1 MGIGTFGSFT
11 QARLAIYAAQTGITV
26 TGNNI
31 SNINTEGYTRQ
42 RLNQV
47 SLYTAGADRYYSAG
61 DIRTG
66 QGALVK
72 SLSQIRSPYLDI
84 RYRTLNAQFGYA
96 DGRLETLNEIQQI
109 LDEVGAGDES
119 KGEGGHGILGLEFKK
134 LGEAFKNL
142 VDQTGH
148 QEYDNTVRQIAKNLV
163 TMMNKYANK
172 LEEVRQNTVKKL
184 EQNLEEVNNYLT
196 TIRSLNEEIRKN
208 EIHGDPS
215 LELRDERNLQIDK
228 LSELI
233 DINVT
238 YSEEEIAGGLKVE
251 KLTIRLANANPDSEV
266 RTDESLLIDGI
277 FGAQIKLDKLPV
289 ENPDAAYDPNDR
301 TTWPYLHK
309 DTGKPTSALSQ
320 AAKVKVENPNWTQGD
335 DPALRYLDANGNP
348 TDEANAA
355 EKPVANPDYKP
366 YLDLNGNPTADIK
379 EAQKVTDPNYNLTI
393 TELKNKLGEVY
404 EALNKGTPVAV
415 SGERLVDDGQGNQVS
430 IKDLFKVPVTR
441 TVDPKDPTTLPFWD
455 DVNKVAVA
463 TSSAATKEK
472 VPNLN
477 WDGVDPNTQY
487 LNADGNPT
495 DEAHAAERPMMNT
508 GYAPYLDAA
517 GKPTA
522 DLADAQMVNDPTK
535 NRISVTTPDL
545 PNPGD
550 TTLMVYKR
558 VLLSNGTYAYTAQMI
573 TKEVSHK
580 VQLDD
585 NDLSGKIQAH
595 REMLTEQ
602 GEFTDRDVIANIDEN
617 AGGKRGILYYQRTLD
632 LLANQFAK
640 VMNEANQGFL
650 MDPEGNYIT
659 TGKNDAGKEVGVAIT
674 IPVGGKDEKIN
685 SSWEKNSTA
694 VQDEILNQLK
704 LDRKTMEDEKLTGK
718 QVLEAYLKGE
728 GWNAADGKFEPGA
741 GTAQGIFVGGVLFSN
756 NPGNDDPSGI
766 TAANISISN
775 TWDTTHLLVCDYTCP
790 PGMTEPASGA
800 SDNIRHFEYLVTDQ
814 KFDFIPTDL
823 DGYENASG
831 VPMING
837 SFFEMWNGIGTTL
850 GEDQKYTGTMLD
862 ASYKNLLS
870 VDTNR
875 DSVSSVDFNDEAMNL
890 MMYSKSYNAAC
901 RLMTTID
908 SVLDKLINGTGVTT

>member
-109 LDEVGAGDES
+109 LDEVGSGDES

-148 QEYDNTVRQIAKNLV
+148 QEYDNTVRTISENLV
-163 TMMNKYANK
+163 NLLNKYANK
-172 LEEVRQNTVKKL
+172 LEEVRENTVSKL
-184 EQNLEEVNNYLT
+184 EQNLEEVNGYLT
-196 TIRSLNEEIRKN
+196 TIRSLNEEIRKS
-208 EIHGDPS
+208 EIHGDPA
-215 LELRDERNLQIDK
+215 LELRDERNVQIDK

-251 KLTIRLANANPDSEV
+251 KLTIRLDNANPDGEV
-266 RTDESLLIDGI
+266 RTDEALLIDGV

-289 ENPDAAYDPNDR
+289 LNPDAEYDPNNRD
-301 TTWPYLHK
+301 TWPYLHK

-320 AAKVKVENPNWTQGD
+320 AKKEPVLNPKWVTGD
-335 DPALRYLDANGNP
+335 DEAKKYLDKDGRP
-348 TDEANAA
+348 TDLANADQ
-355 EKPVANPDYKP
+355 KPVANPNYKP
-366 YLDLNGNPTADIK
+366 YLTA
-379 EAQKVTDPNYNLTI
+379 E
-393 TELKNKLGEVY
+393 GE
-404 EALNKGTPVAV
+404 
-415 SGERLVDDGQGNQVS
+415 
-430 IKDLFKVPVTR
+430 
-441 TVDPKDPTTLPFWD
+441 
-455 DVNKVAVA
+455 
-463 TSSAATKEK
+463 
-472 VPNLN
+472 
-477 WDGVDPNTQY
+477 
-487 LNADGNPT
+487 
-495 DEAHAAERPMMNT
+495 
-508 GYAPYLDAA
+508 
-517 GKPTA
+517 PTA
-522 DLADAQMVNDPTK
+522 DLKEAKKYLDPNYSMTVTELTNK
-535 NRISVTTPDL
+535 IGELYVAIDKGTGRAISGDTEVEVDDGKGGKVEKKISELFDTGRNTASIETPDW

-550 TTLMVYKR
+550 TTLMLYKR
-558 VLLSNGTYAYTAQMI
+558 TLLPNGKDYAYTVQMV
-573 TKEVSHK
+573 TKELSREVH
-580 VQLDD
+580 LDD
-585 NDLSGKIQAH
+585 NDLSGKIQAN
-595 REMLTEQ
+595 REMLTEK
-602 GEFTDRDVIANIDEN
+602 GEFTDRDTIENVDEN
-617 AGGKRGILYYQRTLD
+617 AGGKRGIPYYQRTLD

-650 MDPEGNYIT
+650 RDPDGNYIAKEKDD
-659 TGKNDAGKEVGVAIT
+659 TGKEIGVPIT
-674 IPVGGKDEKIN
+674 IEVNGGKEKIN
-685 SSWEKNSTA
+685 SVWEKNSPD
-694 VQDEILNQLK
+694 VQAEILTQLK
-704 LDRKTMEDEKLTGK
+704 LDAKTMEDEELTGK
-718 QVLEAYLKGE
+718 NVLEAYLKGQTWE
-728 GWNAADGKFEPGA
+728 DGKFKDNA
-741 GTAQGIFVGGVLFSN
+741 GKGQGIFVGGVLFSN

-775 TWDTTHLLVCDYTCP
+775 TWETTHLLVRDYTCP
-790 PGMTEPASGA
+790 LGSAEPASGA
-800 SDNIRHFEYLVTDQ
+800 SENIRHFEYLVTDQ
-814 KFDFIPTDL
+814 KFDFIPEQL
-823 DGYENASG
+823 DGCENTSK
-831 VPMING
+831 VPMLNG
-837 SFFEMWNGIGTTL
+837 SFFEMWNNIGTTL
-850 GEDQKYTGTMLD
+850 GADQKKTEVDLN
-862 ASYKNLLS
+862 AHYKNLLS
-870 VDTNR
+870 VDTSR